1 MVSGDRESCMILL
14 SDRGISFV
22 WESYNRLKIAGFEV
36 FGRNPRGFKF
46 RFAGY
51 QELVYMRMEIG
62 R

>member
-1 MVSGDRESCMILL
+1 MIFL
-14 SDRGISFV
+14 SACGISFV

-51 QELVYMRMEIG
+51 QVLVYMRMETG